1 MKQNQLAWQRA
12 TTRLTDMGGG
22 GGATGRPGFPS
33 LCFDVTQ
40 QGEDGKM
47 W

>member
-22 GGATGRPGFPS
+22 GATGRPGFLS

-40 QGEDGKM
+40 QGDDGKM